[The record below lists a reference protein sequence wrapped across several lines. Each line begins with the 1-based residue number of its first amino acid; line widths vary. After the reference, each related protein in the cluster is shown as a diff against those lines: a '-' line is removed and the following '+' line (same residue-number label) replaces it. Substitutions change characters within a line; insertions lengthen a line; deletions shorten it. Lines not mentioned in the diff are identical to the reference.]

1 MPKRKLKIHRLL
13 ILILPV
19 IIIISLIGYYLIP
32 KYEKEEKIETIATI
46 MIDAG
51 HGGYDG
57 GTIGGD
63 GTCEKDI
70 TLALALKMGKEIEE
84 MDPRIKVVYTREN
97 DVVEWA
103 DNEED
108 DLIERVKMAKKE
120 KADYFI
126 SIHINSNEDES
137 VSGYYSYV
145 RDDDEV
151 SWQIANQISYYL
163 EQNGWQS
170 DLGTRS
176 TQGNP
181 LYVVDYNEMPSILF
195 EAGFITNAMELN
207 QLQQE
212 ENQNVIAKSLAQ
224 AYVEYIQSQ
233 ES

>member
-1 MPKRKLKIHRLL
+1 MSKRKLKIHRLL
-13 ILILPV
+13 ILILP
-19 IIIISLIGYYLIP
+19 IIFIISLIGFYFMP
-32 KYEKEEKIETIATI
+32 KQKKETKIQTYATI

-57 GTIGGD
+57 GTIGSD

-84 MDPRIKVVYTREN
+84 MDSGIKVVYTRESD
-97 DVVEWA
+97 DVTWA
-103 DNEED
+103 DNEEQ

-145 RDDDEV
+145 REEDEV
-151 SWQIANQISYYL
+151 SWQIANLISYYL
-163 EQNGWQS
+163 EQNGWQT

-176 TQGNP
+176 TQESP
-181 LYVVDYNEMPSILF
+181 LYVVDCNEIPSILF
-195 EAGFITNAMELN
+195 EAGFITNAMELS

-212 ENQNVIAKSLAQ
+212 ETQDIIAKSLAQ
-224 AYVEYIQSQ
+224 AYVDYIQSQ